1 MCAPEGFHYFTNHIK
16 QRLVIVLDH
25 NIRNGLDPCPSDIT
39 LLRELY
45 DLFDRGSI
53 DTFSDTEVVV
63 DTVQLPLFADSLN
76 GKDVKKSDKE

>member
-1 MCAPEGFHYFTNHIK
+1 MCAPEGFHYFINHIK

-63 DTVQLPLFADSLN
+63 DIVQLPLFVSPEENND
-76 GKDVKKSDKE
+76 KSEKI

>member
-1 MCAPEGFHYFTNHIK
+1 MCAPEGFHYFINHIK